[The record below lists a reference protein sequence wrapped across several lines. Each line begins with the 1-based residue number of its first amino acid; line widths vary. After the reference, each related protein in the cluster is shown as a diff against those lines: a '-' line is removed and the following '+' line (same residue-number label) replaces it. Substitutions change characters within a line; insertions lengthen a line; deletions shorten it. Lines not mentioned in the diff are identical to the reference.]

1 MSLLKEENL
10 DKIKNYLNII
20 GKAID
25 DKNGEDTISLDV
37 REQTSIADY
46 FVITSAS
53 SSTQVTAI
61 ADEIE
66 KEMDKVGVE
75 KINRSGYQSARWVL
89 LDYGN
94 IIVHIFHKEE
104 RQYYDLERLWE
115 AVEENFEEDK

>member
-1 MSLLKEENL
+1 M